1 MAEILSI
8 SSQIAALVEQYR
20 LSISKPARRLEDRR
34 TTLNTRLTVLA
45 ELRSKLTAL
54 HTLAKDLKATGS
66 LSKFSVFSV
75 ESSLPTIVTG
85 TATSTAAAGTHT
97 LLVTQLAKADTVI
110 SSQLSAGATGIA
122 DTEGAG
128 TKTIRIT
135 VNGVSTDVSFA
146 VEAGQSNETVLN
158 NIAAA
163 INAASGVGVTASVVA
178 DTTGTRRLVLTS
190 KQTGSTNAV
199 SLQDVSGTVL
209 ASIGLGAD
217 VITNRTASSGTTGGY
232 LYSSMDLLDAKFKLD
247 GIDIVRGTNSVSDVL
262 TGVTLELKA
271 TQAPTDA
278 PVTLK
283 IGTDKEKVKTTIQDF
298 IKAYNEAL
306 TFLRSKTSVNPDNK
320 TREILASDQVFKDLW
335 IRMRAIVGGVVSSV
349 TTGNPSLLSDI
360 GIKAASD
367 GTLSLSDTAAFED
380 ALLSDVRKVSDL
392 FNSSNGIAVQLS
404 DLLSLF
410 TSSGG
415 QIDIVQNGTQNQ
427 LTSIKAAL
435 QRTNAQIDRRVEAFR
450 IQFEALQN
458 ALNRITLQSQAISR
472 ISMQLY
478 GY

>member
-320 TREILASDQVFKDLW
+320 TREILASDQVFKDLG

>member
-1 MAEILSI
+1 MAEILNI

-34 TTLNTRLTVLA
+34 TTLNTRLSVLA

-85 TATSTAAAGTHT
+85 TATSTAAPGTHT

-110 SSQLSAGATGIA
+110 SSQLSASATGIA

-146 VEAGQSNETVLN
+146 IEAGQSNETVLN
-158 NIAAA
+158 NVAAA
-163 INAASGVGVTASVVA
+163 INAASGAGVTASVVA

-209 ASIGLGAD
+209 ATIGLGAD
-217 VITNRTASSGTTGGY
+217 VITNRTASSGTAGGY
-232 LYSSMDLLDAKFKLD
+232 LYSSVDLLDAKFKLD

-262 TGVTLELKA
+262 TGVTLDLKA
-271 TQAPTDA
+271 TQAPTDT

-283 IGTDKEKVKTTIQDF
+283 IGTDKEKVQTTIQDF

-349 TTGNPSLLSDI
+349 TTGNPSLLSEI

-404 DLLSLF
+404 DLVSLF

-415 QIDIVQNGTQNQ
+415 QIDIVQNGTQDQ

>member
-1 MAEILSI
+1 MAEILNI

-75 ESSLPTIVTG
+75 ESSLPAIVTG

-122 DTEGAG
+122 DIEGAG

>member
-1 MAEILSI
+1 MAEILNI

-320 TREILASDQVFKDLW
+320 TREILASDQVFKDLG

>member
-1 MAEILSI
+1 MAEILNI